1 MTVEVSRGGRV
12 LYHSDGPRYRPEIE
26 LCMLERGYVVKVDG
40 EKITL
45 AEARKR
51 ASEAGKKR

>member
-1 MTVEVSRGGRV
+1 MTVEVIKAGKV
-12 LYHSDGPRYRPEIE
+12 MYHGDHRYRPEIE
-26 LCMLERGYVVKVDG
+26 IQMLESGYAVKVDG
-40 EKITL
+40 KRITL

>member
-1 MTVEVSRGGRV
+1 MTVEVSRGGKV
-12 LYHSDGPRYRPEIE
+12 LYHGDHRYRAEIE
-26 LCMLERGYVVKVDG
+26 AQMIELGYVVKVDG
-40 EKITL
+40 KRITR